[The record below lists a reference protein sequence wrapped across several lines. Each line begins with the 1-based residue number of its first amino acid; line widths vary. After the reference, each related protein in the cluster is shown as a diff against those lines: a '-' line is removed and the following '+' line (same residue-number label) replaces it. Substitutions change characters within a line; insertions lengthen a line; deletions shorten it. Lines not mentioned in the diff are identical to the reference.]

1 MKWDP
6 DSLNPSKIP
15 EYIIAMSL
23 RFMKSRDL
31 SEGSVKQLPVDMFTC
46 LRCVVLKCLVLARE
60 CANESESPPEKK
72 RSHKGKSADG
82 QDEVKEPPGI

>member
-23 RFMKSRDL
+23 RFMKPGDL

-46 LRCVVLKCLVLARE
+46 LGCVVLKCLVQARE
-60 CANESESPPEKK
+60 CANESESPLK
-72 RSHKGKSADG
+72 RKGAIRGSQLMDKMR
-82 QDEVKEPPGI
+82 